1 MRRYLDGWAEKPV
14 HPLLAGPLDGLSRAI
29 VIPALAERDSLFRT
43 LADLARQP
51 AAELARTL
59 VVVVVNNRR
68 PSLEDPA
75 DIRDNLVTLEILEAL
90 IAGSNPGPAA
100 ETPWLAEDLACMR
113 RSALRLAAIDAS
125 SPGFEIP
132 DRDGVGLA
140 RKIGLDR
147 ALSVL
152 DGEQDP
158 VFLVCLDADTRV
170 DAGYLSAVGA
180 FFDRVEAPGAVIDFA
195 HQEAEDPV
203 LREAI
208 LRYEVFLRAY
218 VLGLRWAGSPYAFH
232 TIGSTIACTGEA
244 YAAVRGMSRR
254 RAGEDFYFLN
264 KLAKLGLVGRIG
276 GTVVR
281 PSPRPSLRVPFG
293 TGRRMSRVLSGEEAA
308 DGELYAPEIFRILRE
323 WIGLM
328 EEDPDRSGE
337 EWLDRARRI
346 HPVLAQ
352 FLEEQAFLRAW
363 ESIRRQ
369 APGPVHLRRQ
379 FHGWFDAF
387 RTLRAIHALRDGG
400 LPNVP
405 LLGGVR
411 QLLERAGFSPGT
423 DRREENGEAAAG
435 ELLEVLMEAEQ
446 AASGSRRFHP

>member
-1 MRRYLDGWAEKPV
+1 
-14 HPLLAGPLDGLSRAI
+14 
-29 VIPALAERDSLFRT
+29 
-43 LADLARQP
+43 
-51 AAELARTL
+51 
-59 VVVVVNNRR
+59 
-68 PSLEDPA
+68 
-75 DIRDNLVTLEILEAL
+75 
-90 IAGSNPGPAA
+90 
-100 ETPWLAEDLACMR
+100 MR

-132 DRDGVGLA
+132 DRTASDWA

-293 TGRRMSRVLSGEEAA
+293 TGAAHVPRSLRRGSRRRRAVPPGDL
-308 DGELYAPEIFRILRE
+308 RIPPE

-352 FLEEQAFLRAW
+352 FLESRPF
-363 ESIRRQ
+363 S
-369 APGPVHLRRQ
+369 APGSRSAARRRVPSTCGASSTAGLTPSGPSGP
-379 FHGWFDAF
+379 FMPSGTEAC
-387 RTLRAIHALRDGG
+387 RTS
-400 LPNVP
+400 PFS
-405 LLGGVR
+405 
-411 QLLERAGFSPGT
+411 AG
-423 DRREENGEAAAG
+423 
-435 ELLEVLMEAEQ
+435 
-446 AASGSRRFHP
+446 